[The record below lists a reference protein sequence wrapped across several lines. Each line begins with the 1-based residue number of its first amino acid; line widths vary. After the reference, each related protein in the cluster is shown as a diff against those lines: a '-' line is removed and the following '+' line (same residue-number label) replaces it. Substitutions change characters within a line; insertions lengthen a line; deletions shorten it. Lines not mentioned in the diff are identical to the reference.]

1 MEVSISLGLGSFLE
15 VTPIMPSE
23 PDHISCRIDTRT
35 RDGHRLSFRALT
47 AVLALSLA
55 FAFGASCSL
64 PPPEKAGDA
73 CETDGDPCP
82 DKLICAKGGDDDGNI
97 CQVPVG
103 GACDPKNKT
112 PFCASKTECVSD
124 AKGGGTCGIPLGG
137 ACDPAASK
145 CGGNLV
151 CAELES
157 GEHKCFLPVL
167 ITGTVFDTKTTS
179 PVVGAHVIALDGQ
192 STAVTDVAITGA
204 EGKYEL
210 DVPTVRVATGEP
222 VPGFFKSSFTMRSSA
237 AGYQTFPGGIRTA
250 LPIDANS
257 AKQGEAGWVIETPL
271 TKIALVPL
279 PEGQLGRVSI
289 AGQVKAEKG
298 SAGVLVV
305 AESEKE
311 SATALSD
318 ASGHY
323 TIFNVADGSYT
334 VSGYAVGLQL
344 KPAPTTVQ
352 GKAVTGVDLAQSP
365 DALGSIKG
373 SLQFADAAGGAGTS
387 VVLVVASTFSDTFVR
402 GEVPRGLRT
411 PLSGPPSVTGEFT
424 INDVPQGNYV
434 VLAAFE
440 DDHLVLDP
448 DPNISGTQI
457 VKVKMEAPGTS
468 ITLESSFKVTGSLVI
483 KGPGAQEAE
492 AVSEP
497 VTFSWVDD
505 ASEVYYSIVVYDS
518 YGNTVWENLM
528 LPSVSGGDVT
538 VPYGGPK
545 LEQGLYYQ
553 FRATSWRTPG
563 GKPGPISKTEDLL
576 GVFYLK

>member
-1 MEVSISLGLGSFLE
+1 M
-15 VTPIMPSE
+15 
-23 PDHISCRIDTRT
+23 
-35 RDGHRLSFRALT
+35 
-47 AVLALSLA
+47 LALSLA
-55 FAFGASCSL
+55 FAFGASCSST
-64 PPPEKAGDA
+64 PEKAGDA
-73 CETDGDPCP
+73 CEPDGDPCP
-82 DKLICAKGGDDDGNI
+82 DKLVCAKGGDDGGNI

-112 PFCASKTECVSD
+112 PFCASKTACVSD

-137 ACDPAASK
+137 ACDPAASQ

-157 GEHKCFLPVL
+157 GEHKCFLPIL
-167 ITGTVFDTKTTS
+167 ITGSVFDAKTTG
-179 PVVGAHVIALDGQ
+179 PAAGAHVIALDEQ
-192 STAVTDVAITGA
+192 STAITDVAVTDA
-204 EGKYEL
+204 AGKYEL

-222 VPGFFKSSFTMRSSA
+222 APGFFKSSFTMRSSS

-257 AKQGEAGWVIETPL
+257 AKQSAAGWVIETPL

-279 PEGQLGRVSI
+279 PAEELGRVAIS
-289 AGQVKAEKG
+289 GQVKADKG

-305 AESEKE
+305 AESDKG
-311 SATALSD
+311 SASALSD

-323 TIFNVADGSYT
+323 TIFNVADGNYT

-344 KPAPTTVQ
+344 KSAPATVQ
-352 GKAVTGVDLAQSP
+352 GKAVTGIDLAQSS
-365 DALGSIKG
+365 DALGSISG
-373 SLQFADAAGGAGTS
+373 SLQLVNASSGTATS

-424 INDVPQGNYV
+424 IADVPQGNYV
-434 VLAAFE
+434 VLAGFE
-440 DDHLVLDP
+440 DDLLVLDP
-448 DPNISGTQI
+448 DPNISGTQL
-457 VKVKMEAPGTS
+457 VKVKVDAPGTA
-468 ITLESSFKVTGSLVI
+468 ITLPSSFKVTDSLVI
-483 KGPGAQEAE
+483 KAPGAQEAE

-497 VTFSWVDD
+497 LTFRWVDD
-505 ASEVYYSIVVYDS
+505 SSEEYYSIVVYDS
-518 YGNTVWENLM
+518 YGNTVWENPM
-528 LPSVSGGDVT
+528 VPSVSGGEVT

-553 FRATSWRTPG
+553 FRATSWRSPG
-563 GKPGPISKTEDLL
+563 GKPGAISKTEDLL